1 MDSVITCRIED
12 YALIGDCETAA
23 LVGKTGSVDW
33 FCLPRFDS
41 PACFAAL
48 LGGVD
53 NGRWLIAPAEEQRKV
68 TRHYRDGTLI
78 LETEFETH
86 QGAVKVIDF
95 MPLRTASVDIVR
107 IVEGV
112 RGEVEMSLDLVLR
125 FDYGSVIPWVRKF
138 DGGILAV
145 AGPDAILLST
155 DVPVYGEDFH
165 TRSTFTVSSGQ
176 CLPFVLSWHPSHEP
190 IPEKK
195 DPLKLLSDTEHWW
208 CEWSGQCVYQ
218 GQWKEEVLRSAITLK
233 ALTYAPTGGM
243 IAAPTASLPE
253 TLGGERNWDYR
264 YCWLRDASF
273 TLYALMVCGFMEE
286 ARAWRDW
293 LLRAVAGDP
302 SQMQI
307 MYGLSG
313 ERRLMEFE
321 LGYLSGYQRSIP
333 VRVGN
338 AAYRQLQ
345 LDVYGEI
352 AAALYLG
359 RRNGLP
365 ADGNAWAFQKELMDF
380 LESSWSEPDEG
391 IWEVRGPRR
400 NFTHSKVMA
409 WVAFDRSIKAI
420 ERYQLEGP
428 GERWRY
434 LRDKIQREVSR
445 SGFNEDLNSFVQ
457 YYGASEVDASL
468 LMLPLVGFI
477 SANDPRMIG
486 TVDAVRKN
494 LEHDGFVARYNENQ
508 SVDGLRGKEGAFL
521 LCTFWLVDNLALQ
534 GKTEEACELF
544 NHVLRIRNDVGLLS
558 EQYDPTSG
566 RFLGNFPQALSHVG
580 LINTARILDRAT
592 ASSDNRPST

>member
-1 MDSVITCRIED
+1 
-12 YALIGDCETAA
+12 
-23 LVGKTGSVDW
+23 
-33 FCLPRFDS
+33 
-41 PACFAAL
+41 
-48 LGGVD
+48 
-53 NGRWLIAPAEEQRKV
+53 
-68 TRHYRDGTLI
+68 
-78 LETEFETH
+78 
-86 QGAVKVIDF
+86 
-95 MPLRTASVDIVR
+95 
-107 IVEGV
+107 
-112 RGEVEMSLDLVLR
+112 
-125 FDYGSVIPWVRKF
+125 
-138 DGGILAV
+138 
-145 AGPDAILLST
+145 
-155 DVPVYGEDFH
+155 
-165 TRSTFTVSSGQ
+165 
-176 CLPFVLSWHPSHEP
+176 
-190 IPEKK
+190 
-195 DPLKLLSDTEHWW
+195 
-208 CEWSGQCVYQ
+208 
-218 GQWKEEVLRSAITLK
+218 VLRSAITLK